1 MLSIKQH
8 PEYSDYWVTSNGLIY
23 SEKNGKHGKSDTLKE
38 RKLNKNE
45 HGYNVIKLSNNNKS
59 YNCKVHRLVAETFI
73 PNPNNLPHINHIDED
88 KTNNNID
95 NLEWCNH
102 QQNIEHSVS
111 KYYTIQHIE
120 SGDIFEVFNLQKWCR
135 NKGFNNADNLR
146 STFYNKGRHSS
157 NGYRILDIKKER

>member
-38 RKLNKNE
+38 RKLNKDE

-59 YNCKVHRLVAETFI
+59 YNCTVHRLVAETFI
-73 PNPNNLPHINHIDED
+73 PNPNNLPYINHIDED

-135 NKGFNNADNLR
+135 NKGLNVDNLR
-146 STFYNKGRHSS
+146 GTFNHKFSYSAQ
-157 NGYRILDIKKER
+157 GYKVLDIKKER